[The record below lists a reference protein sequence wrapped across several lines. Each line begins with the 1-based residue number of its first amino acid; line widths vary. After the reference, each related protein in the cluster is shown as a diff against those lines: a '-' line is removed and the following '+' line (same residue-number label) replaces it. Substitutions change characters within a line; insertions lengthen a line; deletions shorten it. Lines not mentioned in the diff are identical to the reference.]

1 MDLVLLIFFLSSV
14 AEFKVY
20 SSCPKTL
27 IKVKGL
33 LKFHPN
39 GGAVRKMKTGVFLNE
54 NENYCNKGRTNIS
67 S

>member
-1 MDLVLLIFFLSSV
+1 MDLVLLIFLSSV
-14 AEFKVY
+14 AEFKVS

-33 LKFHPN
+33 LQFHPN
-39 GGAVRKMKTGVFLNE
+39 GGAVRKTKMGVFVNE
-54 NENYCNKGRTNIS
+54 NENYCIKGRTNIS